1 MFAWA
6 LSGWLAGTFLVKL
19 SSSGLWSNYYSRTG
33 WLKEATFDD
42 FQLQVVSFFEF
53 SWRFGQRTGI
63 WRMLWRSPCF
73 FTDKQK
79 ELQTFSTH
87 AANSQRILLN
97 IHRRYSKRCNFLGH
111 RVWIRNSAALGALGA
126 SWRRGL
132 SCPRSYRAARPT
144 FRPISRRSPAPS
156 SGERKEHN
164 SARSCRFETGARPF
178 AWNPK
183 KKPVLL
189 GMALTP
195 ACLGCLFPKAF
206 RRNLFL
212 SYACLAM
219 YCRGQARA
227 FPRDNFA
234 HAFIICGGHRICGRG
249 LVPVCSRLSSDPGIL
264 FMYAYT
270 HKPLRAYV
278 QPRGM
283 NHSMPFYAKWQT
295 FGVRRRRNLEPC
307 SNDIFGRMPHCIPV
321 RHPHEHKFHHLVQN
335 HRLETRRATF
345 CKIYLTPVRRYKVC
359 PMFSMI

>member
-42 FQLQVVSFFEF
+42 FQLQVVSFFWVF
-53 SWRFGQRTGI
+53 LAVWATDWNLTNVVWRESVQ
-63 WRMLWRSPCF
+63 LQRSPCF

-164 SARSCRFETGARPF
+164 PARSCRFETGARPF

-219 YCRGQARA
+219 YCR
-227 FPRDNFA
+227 
-234 HAFIICGGHRICGRG
+234 
-249 LVPVCSRLSSDPGIL
+249 VPS
-264 FMYAYT
+264 
-270 HKPLRAYV
+270 
-278 QPRGM
+278 
-283 NHSMPFYAKWQT
+283 
-295 FGVRRRRNLEPC
+295 
-307 SNDIFGRMPHCIPV
+307 
-321 RHPHEHKFHHLVQN
+321 
-335 HRLETRRATF
+335 
-345 CKIYLTPVRRYKVC
+345 
-359 PMFSMI
+359 